1 MGLMSRL
8 VSFGC
13 LLFMPLSAATQA
25 DAKPVVFT
33 VNYPLAFFAERIG
46 SDLIDVVL
54 PAPADVDPAFWVP
67 DETTIGA
74 FQKADLILLN
84 GADYAKWT
92 AKVSLP
98 LLRTVDTSKDFRDE
112 YIEIDNGVTHSHGPE
127 GDHSHSGTAFTTWLD
142 LSLATRQAESILH
155 ALLRKLPEHQVELK
169 ANYLALEADLSLLD
183 EKLRQL
189 SLADP
194 ELRLLGSHP
203 VYQYLA
209 RGYGLDIQMLMW
221 EPDEIPLAHQW
232 RDLQTIVDEHPAAW
246 MIWEAPPRQE
256 TLSRLHE
263 MGIRSLVYAP
273 CFNRP
278 AQGDF
283 LSVMEQNIDNLAA
296 IFDTT
301 D

>member
-8 VSFGC
+8 ISITCFLS
-13 LLFMPLSAATQA
+13 LLLAAATQA
-25 DAKPVVFT
+25 DAKPVVYT
-33 VNYPLAFFAERIG
+33 VNYPLAYFAERIG
-46 SDLIDVVL
+46 GDLIDVVL

-67 DETTIGA
+67 DEPTIGA
-74 FQKADLILLN
+74 YQKADLILLN

-92 AKVSLP
+92 ARVSLP
-98 LLRTVDTSKDFRDE
+98 MLRTVDTSKAFRDE
-112 YIEIDNGVTHSHGPE
+112 YIEIDSGVTHSHGPE

-155 ALLRKLPEHQVELK
+155 ALVRKLPEYQEELK
-169 ANYLALEADLSLLD
+169 ANYQALEADLSRLHSTLL
-183 EKLRQL
+183 QQ
-189 SLADP
+189 SNSDP
-194 ELRLLGSHP
+194 DLILLGSHP

-209 RGYGLDIQMLMW
+209 RGYDLNIKMLMW
-221 EPDEIPLAHQW
+221 EPDEIPTEPQW
-232 RDLQTIVDEHPAAW
+232 RDLQTIVDEHHAAW
-246 MIWEAPPRQE
+246 MIWEAPPQQE
-256 TLSRLHE
+256 TLSRLEE
-263 MGIRSLVYAP
+263 MGIRSLVYSP

-283 LSVMEQNIDNLAA
+283 LSVMQQNIDNLAA